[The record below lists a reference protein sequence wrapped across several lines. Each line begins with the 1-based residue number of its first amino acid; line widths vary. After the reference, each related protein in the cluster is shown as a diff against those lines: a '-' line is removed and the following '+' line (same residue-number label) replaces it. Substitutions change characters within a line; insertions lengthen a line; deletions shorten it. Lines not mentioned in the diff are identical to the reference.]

1 MKLIVF
7 KLCKSRTRSS
17 THPPLAVL
25 KKRSFYS
32 AELQNGASWKI
43 PGTRQNTKKSG
54 SPAQGRSAGTQPDAW
69 VLVVL
74 PCHQTCNP
82 RIAYQSS
89 AWQFPWA
96 GGGGGREDG
105 VGLYLAL
112 CLFASK
118 EILYWGI
125 FDQFFILVTSLM
137 HYAFT
142 LYN

>member
-1 MKLIVF
+1 MKLIVL
-7 KLCKSRTRSS
+7 KLCKSRTHSS
-17 THPPLAVL
+17 TRPPLAVL
-25 KKRSFYS
+25 KKKSFYS

-89 AWQFPWA
+89 AWLVVVVV
-96 GGGGGREDG
+96 EEM
-105 VGLYLAL
+105 VLA
-112 CLFASK
+112 S
-118 EILYWGI
+118 I
-125 FDQFFILVTSLM
+125 
-137 HYAFT
+137 
-142 LYN
+142 